1 MVSTSKKTGLGGD
14 NIISSAAH
22 ALFRTALD
30 FVYPPFCPLCE
41 NGVHDSGDFIC
52 SACLD
57 SLQLRRQPA
66 QTIATASTLS
76 SPRSSFDGI
85 YALYEYETNMQQ
97 IVHYLKYRGYKR
109 IALQLGNR
117 LGHFLLP
124 HLVSNPVDGLVPVPL
139 HRKRHRER
147 GFNQAEL
154 LARAI
159 AQVIEK
165 PVFNDVLF
173 RTRNTPPQA
182 NLNRDARLHNVAGAF
197 KTAQGTR
204 FDSLSLAIVDDV
216 FTTGSTIDECAKVLR
231 KAGAVY
237 ITALT
242 VARV

>member
-1 MVSTSKKTGLGGD
+1 MVSTSMRTGHRGVDL
-14 NIISSAAH
+14 ISSAARS
-22 ALFRTALD
+22 LIRTALD

-57 SLQLRRQPA
+57 SLPRRRQPV
-66 QTIATASTLS
+66 QVDVTASS
-76 SPRSSFDGI
+76 SACHRFSFEKM
-85 YALYEYETNMQQ
+85 YALYEYKTDMQQ

-109 IALQLGNR
+109 IASQLGNR
-117 LGHFLLP
+117 LGLFFLP
-124 HLVSNPVDGLVPVPL
+124 HLDSNPIDGLVPVPL
-139 HRKRHRER
+139 HKKRHRER

-165 PVFNDVLF
+165 PVLNDVLI
-173 RTRNTPPQA
+173 RTRYTPPQA
-182 NLNRDARLHNVAGAF
+182 NLDRDARLLNVAGAF
-197 KTAQGTR
+197 KTAEGSR

-216 FTTGSTIDECAKVLR
+216 FTTGSTIDECAKVLC
-231 KAGAVY
+231 KAGAVH